1 MKVEMSLPD
10 IMNMIKEIE
19 RKPEQISEIIQVDIR
34 KNIRLI
40 FYSKSSMEKW
50 KLWYMRVPEGEF
62 LKWAIW

>member
-40 FYSKSSMEKW
+40 FYSKSSMEK
-50 KLWYMRVPEGEF
+50 
-62 LKWAIW
+62 